1 MLSPHLFQQIY
12 NGTIPAR
19 LNFCRSLHATLSP
32 RLMHDRIFTGAF
44 DTLRQAAD
52 TLTRNMSA
60 NGMGRQCAACSANNP
75 GGCCSREIAEE
86 TDALQMLMNMLAGVE
101 IDMAEDKGE
110 ACCFLGREGCIFTFK
125 PMFCLN
131 YNCDRIVTHI
141 GSARPELELLA
152 GRLLG
157 NQYEV
162 EKMLLAR
169 MVHLAEPVIGEMG

>member
-1 MLSPHLFQQIY
+1 MLSPHLFHQIY
-12 NGTIPAR
+12 NGTIRTR
-19 LNFCRSLHATLSP
+19 LNFGRSLHTALSP
-32 RLMHDRIFTGAF
+32 RLMQDWTFTGAF

-52 TLTRNMSA
+52 RLSQNMA
-60 NGMGRQCAACSANNP
+60 TTGMGGQCAACSAHNP
-75 GGCCSREIAEE
+75 GGCCSLEMAGE

-101 IDMAEDKGE
+101 IEVAEDKGG

-131 YNCDRIVTHI
+131 YNCDRIITHI
-141 GSARPELELLA
+141 GPARPALELLA

-162 EKMLLAR
+162 EKLLLAR
-169 MVHLAEPVIGEMG
+169 IGGLTEPATG

>member
-1 MLSPHLFQQIY
+1 MLPPHLFHQIF
-12 NGTIPAR
+12 NGKIPAR
-19 LNFCRSLHATLSP
+19 LNFGRSLHTALGS
-32 RLMHDRIFTGAF
+32 RLMQDRLFTGAF

-52 TLTRNMSA
+52 TLSQNMA
-60 NGMGRQCAACSANNP
+60 GIGMGRQCVACSIDNP
-75 GGCCSREIAEE
+75 GGCCSREMAGE

-101 IDMAEDKGE
+101 IDITEDKGE

-131 YNCDRIVTHI
+131 YNCDKIITHI
-141 GSARPELELLA
+141 GPARPELELLA

-162 EKMLLAR
+162 EKILLAR
-169 MVHLAEPVIGEMG
+169 IEHLTESATG